1 MPRKGGSVS
10 IIKQKNEKLIKH
22 STSDRVSIC
31 TQCGKAFSQEWR
43 PEYEAYTSFKT
54 CPHCRMINARGGMNL
69 TVEYTPHW
77 GQKLVHDSEAR
88 FKVIAAGA
96 RWGKDRCSVMEGIRY
111 FVELLNEDRGPEV
124 IPHALWWIIAPTD
137 KIARQNWR
145 ELMHNLPR
153 ELIVDISKTTQTI
166 ETINGGIIEVHSA
179 YDPES
184 LVAVGLDL
192 VTITEAARI
201 ADMEDVWANLE
212 ARLNSPGRGLNGN
225 GGRAII
231 NSSPLGMNYFYKMWK
246 WGQKDTSDWD
256 PDWESWKF
264 STWDNPYMAVRGE
277 QITKNG
283 RTYKENLQRRM
294 SVNRYKQDYEAE
306 FIKKINSVFPNIDR
320 CFVKPQDIFETKAE
334 IELFWKDWE
343 KVDPWETYTIGY
355 DPASKGDGNPCWI
368 RNSRGKVVK
377 IDPMTNLDWDS
388 QWDRLAFYSRMYNG
402 AKINFGA
409 TGLGETIESQL
420 IKRGLECVPYN
431 EQGSNKAKLVENLA
445 IIVEQQWCQIPW
457 SQEVENQFKDYV
469 SIQRESGNDK
479 YKNETSDGFDDMVSA
494 AYFCFA
500 DYCVIEEEAPFMGMM
515 GGVNSNSNLYELHEL
530 EESNVIDMQKHKEDD
545 QVKEDDMLREMC
557 IKQGYVPE
565 GCKLSGDMIFALI
578 NSGQNPC
585 TGCYSLSKCK
595 IAKNKVS

>member
-10 IIKQKNEKLIKH
+10 IIKQKNDKLIKH

-31 TQCGKAFSQEWR
+31 EQCGKPFSQVWR
-43 PEYEAYTSFKT
+43 PEYETYTSFKT
-54 CPHCRMINARGGMNL
+54 CPKCRLVNASGGMNL
-69 TVEYTPHW
+69 AVEYSPHW
-77 GQKLVHDSEAR
+77 GQLKVHESKAR

-111 FVELLNEDRGPEV
+111 FIDLLNEDRGSDI

-201 ADMEDVWANLE
+201 ADLEDVWANLE
-212 ARLNSPGRGLNGN
+212 ARLNSPGRGLNGE
-225 GGRAII
+225 GGCAII

-246 WGQKDTSDWD
+246 WGQKDTSEYD

-264 STWDNPYMAVRGE
+264 STWDNPFMAVRGN

-294 SVNRYKQDYEAE
+294 SQTRYKQDYEAE
-306 FIKKINSVFPNIDR
+306 FIAKVNSVFPNIDK
-320 CFVKPQDIFETKAE
+320 CFVNPKNICSTNEEVDK
-334 IELFWKDWE
+334 FWQEWE
-343 KVDPWETYTIGY
+343 KVEPWETYTIGY
-355 DPASKGDGNPCWI
+355 DPASKGDGKPCWI
-368 RNSRGKVVK
+368 RNSRGQVVK
-377 IDPMTNLDWDS
+377 IDTMAYLDWDA
-388 QWDRLAFYSRMYNG
+388 QWDRLAFYSRKYNN
-402 AKINFGA
+402 ARINFGA

-420 IKRGLECVPYN
+420 VKRGLECVPYN
-431 EQGSNKAKLVENLA
+431 EQGSNKEKLVENLA
-445 IIVEQQWCQIPW
+445 VIVEQQWCQIPW

-469 SIQRESGNDK
+469 AIKRESGSTK
-479 YKNETSDGFDDMVSA
+479 YKNESSDGFDDMVSA

-500 DYCVIEEEAPFMGMM
+500 DFCVIEETLPFTGMM
-515 GGVNSNSNLYELHEL
+515 GGVKSDSNCYGT
-530 EESNVIDMQKHKEDD
+530 EEFVEAQIIEEFMNEDKPD
-545 QVKEDDMLREMC
+545 LLKEMC

-565 GCKLSGDMIFALI
+565 GCELPGQLIFSLI

-585 TGCYSLSKCK
+585 TECAALSKCK
-595 IAKNKVS
+595 LAKTKVS